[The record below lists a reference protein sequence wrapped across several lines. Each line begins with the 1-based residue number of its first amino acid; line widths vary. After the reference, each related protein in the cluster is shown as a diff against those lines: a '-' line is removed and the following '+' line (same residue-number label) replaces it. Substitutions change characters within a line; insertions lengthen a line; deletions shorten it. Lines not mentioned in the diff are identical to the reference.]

1 MNIVYHGDNLPILK
15 TLSDNTADLI
25 YIDPPFNTGKIQG
38 MDRIKIL
45 ESDKGDRVG
54 FNNKSYQ
61 SIAISSYQYRDM
73 FDSYVDWLMERI
85 SESYRLLKANGSMFV
100 HLDYREVHYV
110 KVAMDLLFGRY
121 NMMNEIIWSYDYGG
135 RGKRT
140 WPKKHDNILWYVK
153 DVNNYTFNYDAIDR
167 LPYMAPELVTA
178 EKRERG
184 KIPTDVWWN
193 TIVPT
198 NGKERTGY
206 PSQKPLGIIDRI
218 IKVHSNT
225 GDIVLDF
232 FAGSGTIG
240 ESANKYGR
248 KFILIDENEQAIQVM
263 KQRFSGFE
271 NLDWK

>member
-15 TLSDNTADLI
+15 TLPDNTADLI

-225 GDIVLDF
+225 GDLVLDF